1 MEAIINHNKTEL
13 KEKSSLFILLQL
25 QDLSE
30 KKGIAVAVNNK
41 VVPRSKWNSHILNS
55 NDSITIIKA
64 TQGG

>member
-1 MEAIINHNKTEL
+1 MEVIINHNKTEL
-13 KEKSSLFILLQL
+13 KETSSLFALLHSQN
-25 QDLSE
+25 LSE

>member
-1 MEAIINHNKTEL
+1 MEVTINHNRTEL
-13 KEKSSLFILLQL
+13 KETSSLFALLQL
-25 QDLSE
+25 QNLSE

-41 VVPRSKWNSHILNS
+41 VVPRSKWDSHILNS

>member
-1 MEAIINHNKTEL
+1 MEVIINHNKTEL

>member
-1 MEAIINHNKTEL
+1 MEVNINHNKTEL
-13 KEKSSLFILLQL
+13 KQSSSLFALLQL
-25 QDLSE
+25 QDLAE

-41 VVPRSKWNSHILNS
+41 VVPRSNWDSLILNS